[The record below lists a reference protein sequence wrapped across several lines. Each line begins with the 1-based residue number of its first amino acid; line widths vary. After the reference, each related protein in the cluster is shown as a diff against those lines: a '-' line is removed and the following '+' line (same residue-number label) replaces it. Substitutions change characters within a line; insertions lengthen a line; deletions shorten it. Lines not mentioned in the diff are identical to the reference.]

1 MENPPYWIIELA
13 TIKFIPDATKAINE
27 YASSEPFEEIPSDLY
42 DFYIAC
48 IYIRYKRREISWATF
63 LQMAG
68 EFADYAQAV
77 KCDCEW
83 FYEMLN
89 VYEDSEFSKGI
100 EKYQT
105 KKVSEIFKV
114 NSTEAQD

>member
-1 MENPPYWIIELA
+1 
-13 TIKFIPDATKAINE
+13 
-27 YASSEPFEEIPSDLY
+27 
-42 DFYIAC
+42 
-48 IYIRYKRREISWATF
+48 
-63 LQMAG
+63 MAG
-68 EFADYAQAV
+68 EYADYAQAV

-114 NSTEAQD
+114 NITEAQD